1 MKNSTL
7 DKIYHWYV
15 VKRYSMHTHRGSWML
30 TRSYINDYKRG
41 VKNFINIHKAHRAGF
56 CYSDYLVLGIEDRR
70 DKCLTTR
77 DYCSLHPF
85 NGSCSAWIDDKL
97 TLKYILNGTSLQQ
110 YMPEYY
116 FQINNS
122 DSILALTDNTSE
134 FTDFTVDSIIRL
146 LEEKK
151 CLAFKKIKASLGA
164 GFIKA
169 EFIQYDNVYLLNSK
183 KFSRKQLYEEL
194 CSLND
199 YLVMEF
205 LEPHP
210 QFAKYSKESLGC
222 LRYLIGRRLSG
233 DMVEILS
240 FMRFGTKQSGSVE
253 NYNAGGIL
261 TYVKN
266 GIYNGGHMLD
276 FKTMKDISVS
286 HHPNNNEELRGYIP
300 KWSEIEQVAFKIAD
314 LLPQLNY
321 MGIDFAIT
329 KDEKIK
335 ILEVNSLT
343 SLDAMELE
351 QSVYDMPHGDFFKER
366 LELLQ

>member
-1 MKNSTL
+1 MRNSTI

-15 VKRYSMHTHRGSWML
+15 VKRYSMHTNRGSWML
-30 TRSYINDYKRG
+30 TRSYINDYKWGG
-41 VKNFINIHKAHRAGF
+41 VNDYIKIHKAHKAGF
-56 CYSDYLVLGIEDRR
+56 CYNDYLILDIDNRT

-85 NGSCSAWIDDKL
+85 NGNCSAWIDDKL

-122 DSILALTDNTSE
+122 NSILPLTDCPTE
-134 FTDFTVDSIIRL
+134 FTDTVIDNIIRL
-146 LEEKK
+146 LENKK
-151 CLAFKKIKASLGA
+151 CLAFKKIKASLGV

-169 EFIQYDNVYLLNSK
+169 EFVQDNSYRLNGISY
-183 KFSRKQLYEEL
+183 SREQLREEL
-194 CSLND
+194 YKLTD

-210 QFAKYSKESLGC
+210 QFAKFSKESLGC
-222 LRYLIGRRLSG
+222 LRYLVGRRLSG
-233 DMVEILS
+233 ELVEILS
-240 FMRFGTKQSGSVE
+240 FMRLGTKQSGSVE

-266 GIYNGGHMLD
+266 GMYNGGHMLD
-276 FKTMKDISVS
+276 VKIMKDISIIR
-286 HHPNNNEELRGYIP
+286 HPDNNEEIKGYIP
-300 KWSEIEQVAFKIAD
+300 HWDEVKGVALKIAC
-314 LLPQLNY
+314 LLPQLSY

-329 KDEKIK
+329 KDNKLK
-335 ILEVNSLT
+335 ILEINSLT
-343 SLDAMELE
+343 SLDCMELE
-351 QSVYDMPHGDFFKER
+351 ESVYDMPQGEFFKER
-366 LELLQ
+366 LGISR